1 MKYLKSNSYPFLKQ
15 QKHKIKRCGKKG
27 KESNTYDTYETKP
40 LLILP
45 EITVDKSKNRNM

>member
-15 QKHKIKRCGKKG
+15 QIHKIKRCGKKG
-27 KESNTYDTYETKP
+27 KDSNKNDTYETKP